1 MRILV
6 EANTA
11 DQQAEGAQAI
21 AGPTYSMETIVC
33 APTHTSVRGWG
44 RGTSL

>member
-1 MRILV
+1 MRVLV

-11 DQQAEGAQAI
+11 DQQAEEAKAI
-21 AGPTYSMETIVC
+21 AGPTNSMEAVVC